1 MYSRY
6 YATATA
12 VNDSGNVTLAHTI
25 SNSAN
30 TNFAWLL
37 GSHLQLYISSAG
49 QSLDDFKTAVAGGQ
63 AALTLNNDYTLT
75 GDDILIPA
83 TYGLSAAVYRLHIK
97 RVTPKDAH
105 FVNFQAGSPLTEADL
120 DNSNNYALFRS
131 QEIEDDL
138 AVVSSTS
145 TFTLTLAAMKAVA
158 SVTGDFVGH
167 SDTQNLE
174 NKTFAADKGNTYDCG
189 GRSWTE

>member
-6 YATATA
+6 YATAETEGDPA
-12 VNDSGNVTLAHTI
+12 TLAHTI

-49 QSLDDFKTAVAGGQ
+49 QSLADFKTAVAAGQ
-63 AALTLNNDYTLT
+63 APLNLNNDYTLT
-75 GDDILIPA
+75 GADILIPA
-83 TYGLSAAVYRLHIK
+83 SYGLSAATYRLHVK

-105 FVNFQAGSPLTEADL
+105 FVNFQAGSPLTELDL

-138 AVVSSTS
+138 AVVASTS
-145 TFTLTLAAMKAVA
+145 TFVLTLAAMKAAA
-158 SVTGDFVGH
+158 SVSGDFVGH

-174 NKTFAADKGNTYDCG
+174 NKTFATNKGNSYDCG
-189 GRSWTE
+189 GRSWSE

>member
-12 VNDSGNVTLAHTI
+12 GNPATLAHTI
-25 SNSAN
+25 SNSYN
-30 TNFAWLL
+30 TNFAWLVD
-37 GSHLQLYISSAG
+37 SHIQLYISSAG
-49 QSLDDFKTAVAGGQ
+49 QSLDDFKTAIVGGQ

-75 GDDILIPA
+75 NGDILIPQ
-83 TYGLSAAVYRLHIK
+83 TYGLTANAVYRLHIK

-105 FVNFQAGSPLTEADL
+105 FVNFQAGSPLTESDL

-131 QEIEDDL
+131 QELEDDL
-138 AVVSSTS
+138 SVVSSTS

-167 SDTQNLE
+167 SDTQNIE
-174 NKTFAADKGNTYDCG
+174 NKTFAADKGNAYDCG
-189 GRSWTE
+189 GRSWAE